1 MNQFSIVIP
10 LYNKSSFI
18 VKALDS
24 IQNQTYLD
32 YEVLIVNDGSTD
44 NSIKVVQAWID
55 SLEESNRKKFQI
67 INQKNQGVSVA
78 RNTGIFTAKN
88 EYIAFLD
95 ADDYWEENH
104 LTNFVHLI
112 EKFASKVDLFSNAS
126 KQYQNNTF
134 IYPNLADYIDFIGIL
149 DYFKVSTISH
159 GFVHTSSVCVKKSA
173 ILDNLFPLGMK
184 NFEDVITW
192 ARVANN
198 KGFAFS
204 SEATSIYVIEN
215 IEASA
220 SVDFDNYI
228 KFEQLLYKIAYDP
241 SELKKYMKRTFL
253 LTLLAARIRM
263 PYIEYFQQVM
273 KVLNKSQVVTL
284 YALIALLIPKIILR
298 FIRDKRKQ
306 LTTTM
311 SSESIEMNPKP
322 IQHTR
327 LNQ

>member
-1 MNQFSIVIP
+1 VIYFSIVIP
-10 LYNKSSFI
+10 LFNKSCHI
-18 VKALDS
+18 VKALNS
-24 IQNQTYLD
+24 IKNQTCQQ

-44 NSIKVVQAWID
+44 DSINVVQAWID

-78 RNTGIFTAKN
+78 RNTGIMTAKN

-95 ADDYWEENH
+95 ADDYWEINH
-104 LTNFVHLI
+104 LTHFVYLI

-126 KQYQNNTF
+126 KQYQNNAF
-134 IYPNLADYIDFIGIL
+134 IYPNLANYTDFIGIL
-149 DYFKVSTISH
+149 DFFKVSTISH

-192 ARVANN
+192 ARLANS

-204 SEATSIYVIEN
+204 SEATSVYVIEN

-228 KFEQLLYKIAYDP
+228 KFEQLLYKIPYDR
-241 SELKKYMKRTFL
+241 SGLKKYMKRTFL

-263 PYIEYFQQVM
+263 SYVEYFQQVM
-273 KVLNKSQVVTL
+273 KVLTKSQVVTM
-284 YALIALLIPKIILR
+284 YSLIALSIPKIILR

-306 LTTTM
+306 YTRV
-311 SSESIEMNPKP
+311 
-322 IQHTR
+322 HT
-327 LNQ
+327 